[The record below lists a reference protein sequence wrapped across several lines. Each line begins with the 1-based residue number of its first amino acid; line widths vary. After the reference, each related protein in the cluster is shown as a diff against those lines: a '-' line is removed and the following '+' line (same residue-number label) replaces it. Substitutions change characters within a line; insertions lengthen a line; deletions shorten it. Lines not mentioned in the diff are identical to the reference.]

1 MGLLDALTGNAT
13 EAASEKL
20 QTELKPVLVEGETIL
35 RAFKTVRDLF
45 VFTEQRLILIDKQG
59 LTGKKVEYLS
69 LPYRSITRFAVETG
83 GTFDRDAELRI
94 WISGDPHPLE
104 REIRKGADIL
114 GVQRTLAEH
123 VLR

>member
-1 MGLLDALTGNAT
+1 MDGLTGNAT

-20 QTELKPVLVEGETIL
+20 QAELKPVLVDGETIL
-35 RAFKTVRDLF
+35 RAFKTVRDIF

-59 LTGKKVEYLS
+59 LTGKKVQYLS

-94 WISGDPHPLE
+94 WISGDPHPLQ

-114 GVQRTLAEH
+114 SVQRTLARH

>member
-20 QTELKPVLVEGETIL
+20 HAELKPVLVEGETIL

-59 LTGKKVEYLS
+59 LTGKKVQYLS